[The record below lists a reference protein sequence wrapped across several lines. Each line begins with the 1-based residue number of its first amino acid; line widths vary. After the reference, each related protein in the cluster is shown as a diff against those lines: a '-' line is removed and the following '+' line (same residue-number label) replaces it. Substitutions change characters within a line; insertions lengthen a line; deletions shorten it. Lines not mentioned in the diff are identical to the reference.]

1 MPHGMPHM
9 GNRSDIRGS
18 EIASPLPGRVNAPI
32 HHATAPSPMG
42 VRPIPYSIS
51 SSMGPTNDP
60 MAGAPDARSSLNPD
74 IIARL
79 LEVLRRQ
86 RGGASPADPSATAD
100 PFAMAGAPDPRSIR
114 ADLSKM
120 FGPPTGPGI
129 GPMHSPAPGP
139 DRSPMYHGQPRR
151 PRRMDM
157 GRFRG

>member
-1 MPHGMPHM
+1 
-9 GNRSDIRGS
+9 
-18 EIASPLPGRVNAPI
+18 
-32 HHATAPSPMG
+32 MG

-120 FGPPTGPGI
+120 FGAPGI
-129 GPMHSPAPGP
+129 GPTPGP

>member
-9 GNRSDIRGS
+9 GNRSDNPRDKMN
-18 EIASPLPGRVNAPI
+18 PPPPGLANAPI
-32 HHATAPSPMG
+32 HHATASSPMG

-86 RGGASPADPSATAD
+86 RGGGSPADPFATAD

-129 GPMHSPAPGP
+129 GPMQSPAPGP

>member
-120 FGPPTGPGI
+120 FGAPGI
-129 GPMHSPAPGP
+129 GPTPGP

-157 GRFRG
+157 GRFRR

>member
-114 ADLSKM
+114 ADLSQM
-120 FGPPTGPGI
+120 FGAPGI
-129 GPMHSPAPGP
+129 GPTPGP